1 MIVVRAMESL
11 TLGSVETG
19 YRFVPNNMQLYYL
32 LGRVG
37 SEATIVREQIP
48 YRCWT
53 IRRCS
58 TADYADVK
66 GLREMSRVQMS
77 VYGRRL
83 VP

>member
-11 TLGSVETG
+11 TSGSVETG
-19 YRFVPNNMQLYYL
+19 HRFVPNNMQLHYS

-48 YRCWT
+48 YRCRT

-58 TADYADVK
+58 TADHADVK

-77 VYGRRL
+77 VHGRRL